1 VAEALAAGLPSTAG
15 RWPPA
20 NNSAP
25 VVCSIALTRV
35 RPAVKLS
42 PRQLELNM
50 TDEAIKNLPCAVCGR
65 EVNLRSARSDERGQ
79 AIHEECYVTRM
90 IEPAAEKKAS

>member
-1 VAEALAAGLPSTAG
+1 
-15 RWPPA
+15 
-20 NNSAP
+20 
-25 VVCSIALTRV
+25 
-35 RPAVKLS
+35 
-42 PRQLELNM
+42 LELNM
-50 TDEAIKNLPCAVCGR
+50 TDEAIRNLPCAVCGR